1 MNSDGRVGIGS
12 YVNLNHSF
20 NGISIYG
27 TNNGLSFYGTNNN
40 FINIRPPLNLNNAN
54 YSLILPSTTANYPN
68 VLCINNLNN
77 TDRTITLN
85 WSNPADLITTRFYH
99 KIGDQSI
106 FTRTDNG
113 LALQVAG
120 KCLIG
125 TDNIQANSL
134 TSKITDNNLIVVG
147 KIYATI
153 DINTDSDISHK
164 YDFKLINNPLDKINK
179 INGYTFKRND
189 MDDNDINRR
198 YSGLI
203 AQEVQ
208 NVIPEVIDVRHDGK
222 LRLLYTNLAG
232 LFVESIKELDENN
245 KKLEKK
251 INLIINCGLGL
262 SFIFIISVLF
272 NTKTNYIFYH

>member
-1 MNSDGRVGIGS
+1 
-12 YVNLNHSF
+12 
-20 NGISIYG
+20 
-27 TNNGLSFYGTNNN
+27 
-40 FINIRPPLNLNNAN
+40 
-54 YSLILPSTTANYPN
+54 
-68 VLCINNLNN
+68 
-77 TDRTITLN
+77 
-85 WSNPADLITTRFYH
+85 
-99 KIGDQSI
+99 
-106 FTRTDNG
+106 
-113 LALQVAG
+113 
-120 KCLIG
+120 
-125 TDNIQANSL
+125 
-134 TSKITDNNLIVVG
+134 
-147 KIYATI
+147 
-153 DINTDSDISHK
+153 
-164 YDFKLINNPLDKINK
+164 
-179 INGYTFKRND
+179 